1 MRRGKTYRGFYVNR
15 DKRNVHNVFNGRTG
29 KNMSYAKVEEY
40 SELLWY
46 LHFGEFNQYG
56 WLVPIHRLQKNLK
69 YRKKFIKEW
78 EARKEK
84 FVYA

>member
-15 DKRNVHNVFNGRTG
+15 DKKHVHNVFNGRTG
-29 KNMSYAKVEEY
+29 KNMRYAKVEEY
-40 SELLWY
+40 IELRWY

-56 WLVPIHRLQKNLK
+56 WLVPIYRLQKNLK

-78 EARKEK
+78 KTRKGRI
-84 FVYA
+84 